1 MRFLNRPLGRLSRYR
16 RGPVAGLLVV
26 LLGLLLTGGLYAA
39 FSPASAHDDDSA
51 AQIEKG
57 RKLFLVGCSFCHGD
71 NGQGVKTLDGNQLGP
86 PLVGVGAAAVDF
98 QVGTGKRDL
107 TVRHLEQQVGQYRQR
122 LAPFDHTHYLLQRL
136 EQSFTLDA
144 ELHGGLPFTCC
155 SFF

>member
-1 MRFLNRPLGRLSRYR
+1 GQREP
-16 RGPVAGLLVV
+16 
-26 LLGLLLTGGLYAA
+26 AA
-39 FSPASAHDDDSA
+39 SGVQCHAVTVQLQLDMGAVGQCAHDVEQLS
-51 AQIEKG
+51 G
-57 RKLFLVGCSFCHGD
+57 RDGDLAVGELLRLGD
-71 NGQGVKTLDGNQLGP
+71 RDHL
-86 PLVGVGAAAVDF
+86 DF

-107 TVRHLEQQVGQYRQR
+107 TVCHLEQQVGQYRQR